1 MLAKLYQWHLRL
13 GVIAGIFLIVWAA
26 SGLIHPLLSLTGIQP
41 VAFTPPVESVG
52 VEGTKAP
59 SALLPAQA
67 ITGLRLVMAEGQ
79 PHYQITLPHQ
89 AERLYYNAIT
99 AAWLPNA
106 DAARAKGLARH
117 YSGEKKAGILSAT
130 LQTTFD
136 QDYPSINKYLPVWR
150 VAFERPDGLVVYV
163 NTGEDTLG
171 SLNTPY
177 KETLLWLFQ
186 HIHTLKFLEGRFEGV
201 RLGIITCAMLGIV
214 AMAGLGI
221 GLLWTLKRPKIPKGG
236 RGLHRRLAW
245 VVWLPVLAFSGSGLF
260 HLWMQT
266 TSEAPK
272 TPQMYPVAMASIRSL
287 PQGIH
292 QAGDVRLSITPKGIL
307 WRVERALPDAP
318 KTIPTAHAHHTQR
331 MPKTTTAYF
340 RVQDGTKVP
349 SRDADIALAIAG
361 QNTGPVPTLVP
372 MFSPEYGFA
381 NKRLPVWRVETPK
394 GVMFVDAKAGIMAA
408 QVSALDKTELWS
420 FRNLH
425 KGQFL
430 DNLLGITHTQ
440 RDSLLAVV
448 AMLMI
453 MMSGIGLWLYQR
465 KRRVLKTT
473 QRPSDDRSLS
483 PPKP

>member
-1 MLAKLYQWHLRL
+1 
-13 GVIAGIFLIVWAA
+13 
-26 SGLIHPLLSLTGIQP
+26 
-41 VAFTPPVESVG
+41 
-52 VEGTKAP
+52 
-59 SALLPAQA
+59 
-67 ITGLRLVMAEGQ
+67 
-79 PHYQITLPHQ
+79 
-89 AERLYYNAIT
+89 
-99 AAWLPNA
+99 
-106 DAARAKGLARH
+106 
-117 YSGEKKAGILSAT
+117 
-130 LQTTFD
+130 
-136 QDYPSINKYLPVWR
+136 
-150 VAFERPDGLVVYV
+150 
-163 NTGEDTLG
+163 
-171 SLNTPY
+171 
-177 KETLLWLFQ
+177 
-186 HIHTLKFLEGRFEGV
+186 
-201 RLGIITCAMLGIV
+201 
-214 AMAGLGI
+214 
-221 GLLWTLKRPKIPKGG
+221 
-236 RGLHRRLAW
+236 
-245 VVWLPVLAFSGSGLF
+245 
-260 HLWMQT
+260 
-266 TSEAPK
+266 
-272 TPQMYPVAMASIRSL
+272 
-287 PQGIH
+287 
-292 QAGDVRLSITPKGIL
+292 
-307 WRVERALPDAP
+307 
-318 KTIPTAHAHHTQR
+318 

-408 QVSALDKTELWS
+408 QVSALDKAELWS